1 MMESITVA
9 ITGLTESIIV
19 TAITGLSVVTLTWII
34 SIYLKDSSIVDIVWG
49 LGFIVI
55 AITNSLYFEIN
66 SIRQLLILIVVT
78 IWGARLSG
86 YLAIRNANKPEDW
99 RYQKFRQ
106 NAGDIYWL
114 TSYFKVFLL
123 QGAIMC
129 FISLPMV
136 VIFGDNNPSS
146 LTIID
151 YLGVSIFFVG
161 LLTEGIAD
169 AQMYIFKKKHSSL
182 TTKEAV
188 LNTGLWKYSRHPN
201 YLGEIVLWFG
211 IGIIGLSSEYG
222 YLSLISP
229 LLLTFIMIKISG
241 VSMLESELI
250 NTKPKYNKYIS
261 KTPSLF
267 PNLLK
272 RNK

>member
-1 MMESITVA
+1 MMESITIT

-99 RYQKFRQ
+99 RYQKFRY

-123 QGAIMC
+123 QGTIMC
-129 FISLPMV
+129 VISLPIV

-151 YLGVSIFFVG
+151 YLGVSIFFIG

-169 AQMYIFKKKHSSL
+169 AQMYIFKKNHSSS

-188 LNTGLWKYSRHPN
+188 LDTGLWKYSRHPN

-211 IGIIGLSSEYG
+211 IGIIGFSSEYG
-222 YLSLISP
+222 YISLISP

-241 VSMLESELI
+241 VYMLESELI
-250 NTKPKYNKYIS
+250 NTKPKYHEYIS
-261 KTPSLF
+261 NTSSLF
-267 PNLLK
+267 PNLFK

>member
-1 MMESITVA
+1 MMESITFA

-151 YLGVSIFFVG
+151 YLGVSIFFIG

-169 AQMYIFKKKHSSL
+169 AQMYIFKKNHASS

-188 LNTGLWKYSRHPN
+188 LDTGLWKYSRHPN

-211 IGIIGLSSEYG
+211 IGIIGFSSEYG

-250 NTKPKYNKYIS
+250 NTKPKYHEYIS
-261 KTPSLF
+261 NTSSLF
-267 PNLLK
+267 PNLFK

>member
-1 MMESITVA
+1 MMESITIT

-123 QGAIMC
+123 QGTIMC
-129 FISLPMV
+129 VISLPIV

-151 YLGVSIFFVG
+151 YLGVSIFFIG

-169 AQMYIFKKKHSSL
+169 AQMYIFKKNHSSS

-188 LNTGLWKYSRHPN
+188 LDTGLWKYSRHPN

-241 VSMLESELI
+241 VYMLESELI
-250 NTKPKYNKYIS
+250 NTKPKYHEYIS
-261 KTPSLF
+261 NTSSLF
-267 PNLLK
+267 PNLFK

>member
-129 FISLPMV
+129 VISLPIV

-169 AQMYIFKKKHSSL
+169 AQMYIFKKNHASS

-188 LNTGLWKYSRHPN
+188 LDTGLWKYSRHPN

-211 IGIIGLSSEYG
+211 IGIIGFSSEYG

-250 NTKPKYNKYIS
+250 NTKPKYHEYIS

-267 PNLLK
+267 PNLFK

>member
-188 LNTGLWKYSRHPN
+188 LDTGLWKYSRHPN

-250 NTKPKYNKYIS
+250 NTKPKYHEYIS
-261 KTPSLF
+261 NTSSLF
-267 PNLLK
+267 PNLFK